1 MVFLTTTASPSL
13 RGGERVWLHARPTA
27 LHVFDTAGNRLTKAD
42 TALLRAEEGVQVVRN
57 A

>member
-1 MVFLTTTASPSL
+1 
-13 RGGERVWLHARPTA
+13 VWLHARPTA